1 MDETKELKNCN
12 AIKTLLMCFVVLYH
26 SMAIYAG
33 GGLGDL
39 ILGQLMH
46 QSLATWLIGLTH
58 FTYMVLH

>member
-33 GGLGDL
+33 GDLGTL
-39 ILGQLMH
+39 
-46 QSLATWLIGLTH
+46 
-58 FTYMVLH
+58 F